1 MPRLPDQPSQAAGSE
16 SGPWESP
23 ENVLGSEGQCLEGEG
38 VVESPSSVQALPQ
51 GPCGQG
57 VRAELPHLHALP
69 AQGLAGDAGCG
80 QDTKS

>member
-38 VVESPSSVQALPQ
+38 VVARWEEQREKEREEPRKRETM
-51 GPCGQG
+51 GGG
-57 VRAELPHLHALP
+57 GGGR
-69 AQGLAGDAGCG
+69 
-80 QDTKS
+80 